1 MILAA
6 SQNEQNSRAFIHGIE
21 RVRMTTATNLTTR
34 TMGLFVSVVHISMIV
49 SLTYALFMIRS
60 LDDAFKIFVILAVL
74 LLSFIY
80 FQTCIMNTLE
90 KHYKIGTTTTLEFFK
105 ERCMIELDT
114 VENTDSLKVILLG
127 LSLLVV
133 KICTMIIFRA

>member
-1 MILAA
+1 
-6 SQNEQNSRAFIHGIE
+6 
-21 RVRMTTATNLTTR
+21 MTTATNLTTR